1 MEEQPSH
8 VKRKHY
14 DKQTYSRLLNQ
25 LTQLMEEVPKLRP
38 DRDAW
43 DIEGDW
49 AATGTIYFVDVAYQP
64 LFEKLR
70 GFACRTI
77 KLVNMDRPAVRITF
91 YRKHRY
97 WLLKDKDLPINQK
110 IEQIQA
116 HINDLTVKAQILE
129 SKLDK
134 MIAPKQAEAK
144 GQIGSYWEQVN
155 TWRTILATPE
165 RYEIAVSNY
174 SRQHFYVTI
183 NYKYR
188 LPSNDFANEQEHL
201 LNTQRDRLGNIT
213 QVRYN
218 ILFIDP
224 IEILR
229 DHPYQNREVESY
241 LSNFPIKSEAGRQ
254 TVYARLRLETDALE
268 SFKLFIPT
276 DKV

>member
-8 VKRKHY
+8 AKRKHY
-14 DKQTYSRLLNQ
+14 DQQTYARMLNE

-49 AATGTIYFVDVAYQP
+49 AATGTIHFVDVIHQP
-64 LFEKLR
+64 LFEVLR
-70 GFACRTI
+70 SFDCRTI
-77 KLVNMDRPAVRITF
+77 KLVNMNRPAVRITF

-97 WLLKDKDLPINQK
+97 WLLKDKDLPIDQK
-110 IEQIQA
+110 VEQIQA

-129 SKLDK
+129 SRLDK
-134 MIAPKQAEAK
+134 MIAPKRAEAK
-144 GQIGSYWEQVN
+144 GQIVSYWEQVN
-155 TWRTILATPE
+155 TWRTILDAPAQ
-165 RYEIAVSNY
+165 YEIAVSNY
-174 SRQHFYVTI
+174 SRQHFYVTV

-188 LPSNDFANEQEHL
+188 LPSGDFANEQEHL

-229 DHPYQNREVESY
+229 DHPYQNREVEGF
-241 LSNFPIKSEAGRQ
+241 LNNFPIKSEAGRQ
-254 TVYARLRLETDALE
+254 TIYARLRPETDALK
-268 SFKLFIPT
+268 SFTST
-276 DKV
+276 DIM

>member
-8 VKRKHY
+8 AKRKHY
-14 DKQTYSRLLNQ
+14 DPQTYARLLAD
-25 LTQLMEEVPKLRP
+25 LTQLIEQVPKLRP
-38 DRDAW
+38 DRNAW

-49 AATGTIYFVDVAYQP
+49 AATGTIYFVDAVHQS
-64 LFEKLR
+64 LFEAIR
-70 GFACRTI
+70 DFDCRTI

-97 WLLKDKDLPINQK
+97 WLLKDKDLPIDQK

-116 HINDLTVKAQILE
+116 HINELTVKAQILE

-134 MIAPKQAEAK
+134 MIPQKRAEAK

-155 TWRTILATPE
+155 TWREILISPGQ
-165 RYEIAVSNY
+165 YEIAISNY

-188 LPSNDFANEQEHL
+188 LPSGDFANEQEHL

-213 QVRYN
+213 QIRYN
-218 ILFIDP
+218 IVFIDTS
-224 IEILR
+224 EILR
-229 DHPYQNREVESY
+229 DHPYQNREVEGY
-241 LSNFPIKSEAGRQ
+241 LNNFPIKSETGRQ
-254 TVYARLRLETDALE
+254 TIYARLRPETDALE
-268 SFKLFIPT
+268 SFSTVDKL
-276 DKV
+276 